1 MKVIILAAGYA
12 TRLYPLTLTQPKP
25 LLPVAGKPMIDFV
38 LDNLAPIAGIDRVYV
53 VTNEKFAGHFQ
64 KWADNYRATK
74 AKINFTVVNDGD
86 TLFCRVLIPVPQ
98 SPVWHNA
105 CGDPLP

>member
-1 MKVIILAAGYA
+1 MQTLDHPHDAAGSITGSDTLNLIGQYFHA
-12 TRLYPLTLTQPKP
+12 RFKGLSQWGPTAVARALMQTRSE
-25 LLPVAGKPMIDFV
+25 ISFV
-38 LDNLAPIAGIDRVYV
+38 
-53 VTNEKFAGHFQ
+53 
-64 KWADNYRATK
+64 
-74 AKINFTVVNDGD
+74 FTVVNDGD